1 MPRPTS
7 KSDLLSAIDKEH
19 GALQAELSKLSPEQM
34 TMPDVVG
41 SWSVKDV
48 VAHLVEWHD
57 MVLSWYRNRPERGDA
72 RHPCP
77 RLQVESAA
85 GAQPDDLREASPPAA
100 GRGDG

>member
-57 MVLSWYRNRPERGDA
+57 MVLSWYRAGLNGRRPPSLPPATSGI
-72 RHPCP
+72 
-77 RLQVESAA
+77 AA